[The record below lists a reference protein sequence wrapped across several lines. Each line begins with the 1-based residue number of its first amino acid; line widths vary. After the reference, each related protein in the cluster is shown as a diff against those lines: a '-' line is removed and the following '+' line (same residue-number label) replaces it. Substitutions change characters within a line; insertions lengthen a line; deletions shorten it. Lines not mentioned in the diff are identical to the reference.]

1 MMLAP
6 ATAPASF
13 AASRDT
19 VMTSILVTEP
29 GPRIFQVSGHAAI
42 RLQCPAYGLDNVFSF
57 ETDDRGGMAGQI
69 LGQARGRFAGIE
81 FGEYCRDFEAEGRGI
96 TEYPLNLTD
105 AQTRRL
111 WQILDRSIADRQEHD
126 FNIRWSN
133 CNSRAIEKIIAALR
147 PDRIVLNESVCSRMD
162 NATLLREV
170 VENDYPW
177 ASLLLCS
184 GIGSDADIRDPWVYR
199 LAPAIMGRT
208 FADAEIV
215 SADGTR
221 RPLLSGEPALISASH
236 TDRGHDAPSPRTVA
250 SGILVF
256 AVLLSICDLGGRF
269 RRMVHAAD
277 VALLCV
283 QTAGAVA
290 LIFVSAIPA
299 SIGTWFNW
307 LFIPFNPLPL
317 IVWLALRKR
326 PACRY
331 FFIGYGIACALF
343 TAAPIWTSQ
352 ADLSISAVSAAIA
365 VRVLTHYLPI
375 VNKLKI
381 YRLIAVI

>member
-184 GIGSDADIRDPWVYR
+184 GIGSDADIIDPWVYR
-199 LAPAIMGRT
+199 LTPAIMGRT

-215 SADGTR
+215 SANGTR

-307 LFIPFNPLPL
+307 LFIPLNPLPL

>member
-1 MMLAP
+1 MLAP

-147 PDRIVLNESVCSRMD
+147 PDRIELNESVCSRMD

-184 GIGSDADIRDPWVYR
+184 GIGSDADIRDSWVYR

-215 SADGTR
+215 SADGAR

-236 TDRGHDAPSPRTVA
+236 TDRGHDAPSPRAVA

-269 RRMVHAAD
+269 RRLVHAAD

-317 IVWLALRKR
+317 ILWLAFRKR

-381 YRLIAVI
+381 TELLQ

>member
-57 ETDDRGGMAGQI
+57 ETDDSGGMAGQI

-215 SADGTR
+215 SANGTR

>member
-1 MMLAP
+1 MLAP

-81 FGEYCRDFEAEGRGI
+81 FGEYRRDFEAQGRGI

-170 VENDYPW
+170 VEKDYPW

-184 GIGSDADIRDPWVYR
+184 GIGSDADIRDSWVYR

-215 SADGTR
+215 SADGAR

-236 TDRGHDAPSPRTVA
+236 TDRGHDAPSPRAVA

-381 YRLIAVI
+381 YRIIAVI

>member
-184 GIGSDADIRDPWVYR
+184 GIGSDADIIDPWVYR

-381 YRLIAVI
+381 YRIIAVI

>member
-1 MMLAP
+1 MLAP

-19 VMTSILVTEP
+19 VMTSILVAEP

-57 ETDDRGGMAGQI
+57 ETDDRGGMAGQV

-81 FGEYCRDFEAEGRGI
+81 FGEYRRDFEAQGRGI

-236 TDRGHDAPSPRTVA
+236 TDRGHDAPSPRAVA

-317 IVWLALRKR
+317 IVWLTLRKR

-343 TAAPIWTSQ
+343 TAAPLWTSQ

-381 YRLIAVI
+381 YRIIAVI

>member
-1 MMLAP
+1 MLAP

-19 VMTSILVTEP
+19 VMTSILVAEP

-42 RLQCPAYGLDNVFSF
+42 RLQCPDYGLDNVFSF

-147 PDRIVLNESVCSRMD
+147 PERIELNESVCSRMD

-199 LAPAIMGRT
+199 LAPAIMGRA

-215 SADGTR
+215 SADGAR

-236 TDRGHDAPSPRTVA
+236 TDRGHDAPSPRAVA

-290 LIFVSAIPA
+290 LLFVSAIPA

>member
-1 MMLAP
+1 MLAP

-13 AASRDT
+13 AVSRDT
-19 VMTSILVTEP
+19 VMTSILVAEP

-57 ETDDRGGMAGQI
+57 ETDNRGGMAGQI

-81 FGEYCRDFEAEGRGI
+81 FGEYRRDFEAEGRGI

-126 FNIRWSN
+126 FNLRRSN
-133 CNSRAIEKIIAALR
+133 CTSRAMEKIIAALR
-147 PDRIVLNESVCSRMD
+147 PERIELNESVCSRMD
-162 NATLLREV
+162 NATLIREAV
-170 VENDYPW
+170 GKDYPW

-184 GIGSDADIRDPWVYR
+184 AVGSDADIRDPWVY
-199 LAPAIMGRT
+199 LLPPVIIDHI

-215 SADGTR
+215 SANGTR

-236 TDRGHDAPSPRTVA
+236 TDRGHDAPSPRAVA

-256 AVLLSICDLGGRF
+256 AVLLSICDLGGRL
-269 RRMVHAAD
+269 RRLVHAAD

-317 IVWLALRKR
+317 IVWLAFRER
-326 PACRY
+326 PASRY
-331 FFIGYGIACALF
+331 FFIGYGITCALF
-343 TAAPIWTSQ
+343 TAAPLWTSQ
-352 ADLSISAVSAAIA
+352 ADSATSLVSAAIA

-381 YRLIAVI
+381 YRIIAVI

>member
-1 MMLAP
+1 MLAP

-19 VMTSILVTEP
+19 VMTSILVAEP

-57 ETDDRGGMAGQI
+57 ETDDRGGMAGQV

-81 FGEYCRDFEAEGRGI
+81 FGEYRRDFEAQGRGI

-236 TDRGHDAPSPRTVA
+236 TDRGHDAPSPRAVA

-283 QTAGAVA
+283 QTA
-290 LIFVSAIPA
+290 
-299 SIGTWFNW
+299 
-307 LFIPFNPLPL
+307 
-317 IVWLALRKR
+317 
-326 PACRY
+326 
-331 FFIGYGIACALF
+331 
-343 TAAPIWTSQ
+343 APS
-352 ADLSISAVSAAIA
+352 
-365 VRVLTHYLPI
+365 P
-375 VNKLKI
+375 
-381 YRLIAVI
+381 

>member
-1 MMLAP
+1 MLAP

-13 AASRDT
+13 AVSRDT

-57 ETDDRGGMAGQI
+57 ETDDRGGLAGQI

-81 FGEYCRDFEAEGRGI
+81 FGEYRRDFEAEGRGI

-170 VENDYPW
+170 VEKDYPW

-184 GIGSDADIRDPWVYR
+184 GIGSDADIRDSWVYR

-215 SADGTR
+215 SADGAR

-236 TDRGHDAPSPRTVA
+236 TDRGHDAPSPRAVA

-381 YRLIAVI
+381 YRI

>member
-215 SADGTR
+215 SANGTR

>member
-1 MMLAP
+1 MLAP

-81 FGEYCRDFEAEGRGI
+81 FGEYLRDFEAQGRGI

-147 PDRIVLNESVCSRMD
+147 PDRIELNESVCSRMD

-184 GIGSDADIRDPWVYR
+184 GIGSDADIRDSWVYR
-199 LAPAIMGRT
+199 LAPVIMGRT

-215 SADGTR
+215 SADGAR

-236 TDRGHDAPSPRTVA
+236 TDRGHDAPSPRAVA

-343 TAAPIWTSQ
+343 TAAPLWTSQ

-381 YRLIAVI
+381 TELLQ

>member
-1 MMLAP
+1 MLAP

-13 AASRDT
+13 AVSRDT

-57 ETDDRGGMAGQI
+57 ETDDRGGLAGQV

-147 PDRIVLNESVCSRMD
+147 PDRIELNESVCSRMD

-184 GIGSDADIRDPWVYR
+184 GIGSDADIRDSWVYR

-215 SADGTR
+215 SADGAR

-236 TDRGHDAPSPRTVA
+236 TDRGHDAPSPRAVA

-256 AVLLSICDLGGRF
+256 AVLLSICDLGGRY

-290 LIFVSAIPA
+290 LIFVSSIPA

-365 VRVLTHYLPI
+365 IRVLTHYLPI

-381 YRLIAVI
+381 YRI

>member
-1 MMLAP
+1 MLAP

-13 AASRDT
+13 AVSRDT

-81 FGEYCRDFEAEGRGI
+81 FGEYRRDFEAQGRGI

-184 GIGSDADIRDPWVYR
+184 GIGSDADIRDSWVYR
-199 LAPAIMGRT
+199 LAPAIMGRS

-215 SADGTR
+215 SADGAR

-236 TDRGHDAPSPRTVA
+236 TDRGHDAPSPRAVA

-283 QTAGAVA
+283 QTAGAIA

-381 YRLIAVI
+381 YRIIAVI

>member
-215 SADGTR
+215 SANGTR

-381 YRLIAVI
+381 YRIIAVI

>member
-1 MMLAP
+1 MLAP

-57 ETDDRGGMAGQI
+57 ETDDRGGMAGQV

-81 FGEYCRDFEAEGRGI
+81 FGEYCGDFEAEGRGI

-147 PDRIVLNESVCSRMD
+147 PDRIELNEPVCSRMD

-170 VENDYPW
+170 VEKDYPW

-215 SADGTR
+215 CADGTR

-269 RRMVHAAD
+269 RRLVHAAD

-317 IVWLALRKR
+317 IVWLAFRKR

-331 FFIGYGIACALF
+331 FFIGYGITCALF

-352 ADLSISAVSAAIA
+352 ADMSISAVSAAIA

-375 VNKLKI
+375 VNKLKN
-381 YRLIAVI
+381 YRIIAVI

>member
-1 MMLAP
+1 MLAP

-81 FGEYCRDFEAEGRGI
+81 FGEYRRDFEAQGRGI

-184 GIGSDADIRDPWVYR
+184 GIGSDADIRDSWVYR

-215 SADGTR
+215 SADGAR

-236 TDRGHDAPSPRTVA
+236 TDRGHDAPSPRAVA
-250 SGILVF
+250 SLILVF

-283 QTAGAVA
+283 QTVGAVA

-381 YRLIAVI
+381 YRI

>member
-1 MMLAP
+1 MLAP

-19 VMTSILVTEP
+19 VMTSILVAEP

-57 ETDDRGGMAGQI
+57 ETDDRGGLAGQV

-81 FGEYCRDFEAEGRGI
+81 FGEYRRDFEAQGRGI

-236 TDRGHDAPSPRTVA
+236 TDRGHDAPSPRAVA

-317 IVWLALRKR
+317 IVWLTLRKR

-343 TAAPIWTSQ
+343 TAAPLWTSQ

-381 YRLIAVI
+381 YRIIAVI